1 MVNANITNYIS
12 THIGNLNINIAFA
25 EDVEDFA
32 VSDIT
37 FTPVSGNGTTGLS
50 FALSGSDA
58 DYMVAVTVPSNV
70 EGTFSAEITGQ
81 VTISGLS
88 QDVVATVRT
97 FRYDTI
103 FDVTV
108 GFGNLAYTPNGD
120 ITLPVGF
127 DEDVLWFDK
136 SDLQFTAVA
145 GVGLYDMAYAL
156 LGDGDNYKVVLSGEM
171 NTWGAFLIDLTGEVV
186 KADDLVRE
194 IVNVDPLLVSYNK
207 LQPIIDDLGS
217 PYKTPDGY
225 WNVPIDFAYSVAG
238 FSVDNLIIGVD
249 YSLPVLYQ
257 GLTLDVKP
265 TQSPP
270 AYDTEYTF
278 PGSQTIHCVGDWKYL
293 ADSFST
299 QARYFWLKFKSDADE
314 IPEILLRESPSVLD
328 DITPV
333 RVAP

>member
-1 MVNANITNYIS
+1 MVNSNITNFIS
-12 THIGNLNINIAFA
+12 THIGNFNINIAFA
-25 EDVEDFA
+25 DDVQDFA
-32 VSDIT
+32 LTDIT
-37 FTPVSGNGTTGLS
+37 FTAVSGNGTTGLS
-50 FALSGSDA
+50 FAFSGADA
-58 DYMVAVTVPSNV
+58 DYMIAVTVPNSV
-70 EGTFSAEITGQ
+70 QGTFSAEITGQ
-81 VTISGLS
+81 VTVAGRA

-108 GFGNLAYTPNGD
+108 GFGNLTYTADGD

-127 DEDVLWFDK
+127 DEAVLWFDK
-136 SDLQFTAVA
+136 TDFQFTKVA
-145 GVGLYDMAYAL
+145 GIGLYDMTYTL
-156 LGDGDNYKVVLSGEM
+156 LGDNDTYKVVFSGSK

-194 IVNVDPLLVSYNK
+194 IVNVNPLLVSYNK
-207 LQPIIDDLGS
+207 LQPIIDDLGA
-217 PYKTPDGY
+217 PYKTADGY
-225 WNVPIDFAYSVAG
+225 WNVPIDFTYPVAG
-238 FSVDNLIIGVD
+238 FSVDNLIIGVE

-265 TQSPP
+265 TESPP
-270 AYDTEYTF
+270 VYDNAYNFAE
-278 PGSQTIHCVGDWKYL
+278 SQTIHCVGNWKYL

-299 QARYFWLKFKSDADE
+299 QARYFWLKFKSDTDE

-333 RVAP
+333 NVAP